1 MISKMQT
8 DNHRQFTLKLI
19 DNAKAELSLAI
30 QSKNYEREDYLR
42 ARIRAYEQ
50 ILGEQ
55 END

>member
-8 DNHRQFTLKLI
+8 DNQRQFTLKLI

-42 ARIRAYEQ
+42 ARIRAYHFCAKN
-50 ILGEQ
+50 LVV
-55 END
+55 